1 MKTKDVNIS
10 IVFKLKFDKKERREK
25 KRNCFTPVVGYEL
38 NHE

>member
-25 KRNCFTPVVGYEL
+25 KKEIALHLLWVMN
-38 NHE
+38 